1 MTKKNIIFLSVSLVL
16 IILLGIGVSYSMWNI
31 SVSQNTNNTAYTKCF
46 DVSISGS
53 KNNIELKNAYPI
65 TDDSGKKLIPF
76 SFTITNTCDIFAS
89 YTVNLES
96 LKETT
101 LSSKYLKAM
110 LNNEE
115 VKKLSDYE
123 VTDTVNDGSIE
134 SYTLAKGSLGSGD
147 SEDYTLR
154 LWIDYATTM
163 ADLNNEV
170 KLFKSRIVV
179 KAQPSTWN
187 PVSEGYTTL
196 HDAILANE
204 YQTSPETA
212 IKKIEAKGTPDFS
225 TIAPAITYEEKLS
238 SDLTEYTV
246 LKPHPSI
253 IGKSEYGAG
262 NLSSL
267 DSFPGVSESY
277 YFDEKT
283 GLYKLLNMVKKD
295 VTELDFKNNNYYI
308 CGSGTNLTGS
318 ELSIYNDQSCSD
330 MKKIMSVTKTAVGE
344 SNTNTYRIKYIMKVY
359 ENSQKAMESDNSDK
373 GLYSTNDI
381 NGASY
386 YYRGNISN
394 NNVYF
399 AGYYWQVIRING
411 DGSVRL
417 IYNGKVKNAKG
428 IEKNIENNAYNLE
441 RTSPA
446 YAGYMYG
453 SVIGTKESNYK
464 NEVDSNIKS
473 IIDLWYENNILNNNL
488 SEFLYDTGYCN
499 DRSIYSGDGITTTI
513 FAPKNRSNNHK
524 PDLNCASNDDL
535 FTTSK
540 ATFGNKSLKYPIA
553 LPTIDELMLAGL
565 VKDKVNYLNYLYSG
579 TIVWTMS
586 PTQFGGFKSANAAM
600 IYKNGSIHDSDYT
613 DDSNWGVQN
622 LLGIRPVISLKSTTE
637 ISGGIGTINDPF
649 VVKTN

>member
-1 MTKKNIIFLSVSLVL
+1 MTKKNIIFLSISLVL

-31 SVSQNTNNTAYTKCF
+31 SVSQDTNNTAYTKCF

-53 KNNIELKNAYPI
+53 KNNIELENAYPI

-123 VTDTVNDGSIE
+123 STDTVNSGSIE

-154 LWIDYATTM
+154 LWIDYDTTM
-163 ADLNNEV
+163 DDLNNEV

-204 YQTSPETA
+204 YQTSPEKA
-212 IKKIEAKGTPDFS
+212 IKKIEAKGKPDFS

-246 LKPHPSI
+246 LKPHPNI
-253 IGKSEYGAG
+253 VGKSEYGTG
-262 NLSSL
+262 NLSSF
-267 DSFPGVSESY
+267 DSFPAVSENY

-283 GLYKLLNMVKKD
+283 GQYKLLNMTKKD
-295 VTELDFKNNNYYI
+295 VTELDFENGNYYI

-318 ELSIYNDQSCSD
+318 ELSVYNDQLCSN
-330 MKKIMSVTKTAVGE
+330 MKKIASATKIAVGE
-344 SNTNTYRIKYIMKVY
+344 PNTNTYRIKYIMKVY
-359 ENSQKAMESDNSDK
+359 ENSQNAIESDNSDK
-373 GLYSTNDI
+373 GLYGVNDI
-381 NGASY
+381 EGTSY
-386 YYRGNISN
+386 YYRGNVSN

-399 AGYYWQVIRING
+399 AGFYWQIIRING

-417 IYNGKVKNAKG
+417 IYNGKVKNAKR
-428 IEKNIENNAYNLE
+428 IEKNIENNAYDLE

-453 SVIGTKESNYK
+453 NVIGTKESNYK

-473 IIDLWYENNILNNNL
+473 IIDLWYEKNILSNNL

-499 DRSIYSGDGITTTI
+499 DRSIHSGDGITTTN
-513 FAPKNRSNNHK
+513 FMPKYRSDNHK
-524 PDLNCASNDDL
+524 PDLNCASSNDL

-540 ATFGNKSLKYPIA
+540 AAFGNKSLKYPIA

-565 VKDKVNYLNYLYSG
+565 VQDKINCLNYLYSG
-579 TIVWTMS
+579 TTVWTMS
-586 PTQFGGFKSANAAM
+586 PTQFDEFKSANVAM
-600 IYKNGSIHDSDYT
+600 IYRDGSIHDSDYT
-613 DDSNWGVQN
+613 DDNNWGVQN

-637 ISGGIGTINDPF
+637 ISGGIGTINEPF